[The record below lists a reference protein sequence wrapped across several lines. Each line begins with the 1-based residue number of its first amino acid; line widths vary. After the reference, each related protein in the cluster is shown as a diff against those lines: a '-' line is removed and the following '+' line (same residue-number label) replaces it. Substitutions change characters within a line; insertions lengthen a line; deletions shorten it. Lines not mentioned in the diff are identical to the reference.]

1 METLD
6 TIQVIVW
13 VIFGACFLFGII
25 GFVWASLFSEKEEKE
40 GASNSKSCLN
50 WVIAAIIVI
59 VVLFIMGMC
68 TNGEWG
74 GNWEPRH
81 TQMQKP
87 IKSFV
92 KEVNF
97 NNYFV

>member
-6 TIQVIVW
+6 TIQVIAG
-13 VIFGACFLFGII
+13 VIFGVVILFAII
-25 GFVWASLFSEKEEKE
+25 GTVWASLFSEKEEKE
-40 GASNSKSCLN
+40 GASNGKSCLN
-50 WVIAAIIVI
+50 MIISAIIVI